1 MIIII
6 RVRIQLQ
13 DFLWPAIQCTKK
25 AQANLKKYSD
35 KTYKQYVTFA
45 FSALKQIAQTN
56 ILNKNFTTINKHSS
70 QMRHALFQILLA
82 AHRAT
87 FQWKSLLANYTHI
100 HVVFKCFYYR
110 NKNVW
115 TTAVI

>member
-56 ILNKNFTTINKHSS
+56 ILNKNFTTINIQVQWSMHYSKS
-70 QMRHALFQILLA
+70 FWLL
-82 AHRAT
+82 T
-87 FQWKSLLANYTHI
+87 ELPFNGK
-100 HVVFKCFYYR
+100 V
-110 NKNVW
+110 
-115 TTAVI
+115 